1 MRWLYTVG
9 VFLLIATCASPGQTI
24 KSAYCGDDGILQ
36 TVYEDGTT
44 KPQPKEH
51 LQVGC
56 DNATVAD
63 DKETVGWSVLVGNC
77 CTSYPVPTSVAVL
90 SHGRKRVF
98 SVEQMVWQWRFV
110 SGAKRLA
117 LLSGPVHG
125 NAVKA
130 TLYDVRSGRLLA
142 TWDGGGEAPSWASG
156 WKPEFGP
163 SYSAAFT
170 HANSGGLRKQAL
182 IDPHNPVL
190 APTTRQLRLQ
200 GRSTNIFRN
209 SDLQH
214 LP

>member
-9 VFLLIATCASPGQTI
+9 VFLLIAACSSPSQTI

-63 DKETVGWSVLVGNC
+63 DKETVGWSVLVANC
-77 CTSYPVPTSVAVL
+77 CTSYPIPTSVAVL

-98 SVEQMVWQWRFV
+98 SAEQMVWQWRFV
-110 SGAKRLA
+110 RGAKRLA

-125 NAVKA
+125 NAVLA
-130 TLYDVRSGRLLA
+130 TLYDVRSGRQLA
-142 TWDGGGEAPSWASG
+142 TWNGGGEAPSWASS

-163 SYSAAFT
+163 S
-170 HANSGGLRKQAL
+170 
-182 IDPHNPVL
+182 
-190 APTTRQLRLQ
+190 
-200 GRSTNIFRN
+200 
-209 SDLQH
+209 
-214 LP
+214 